1 MKEILIKGG
10 NSEDIAF
17 LHSCCSILFPECD
30 IQTLSR
36 QIEGFGDDPV
46 ATETATTEKGYP
58 A

>member
-46 ATETATTEKGYP
+46 ATETATTES
-58 A
+58 